1 MRSVFLK
8 IGCLL
13 IAMFWANPALAL
25 QIVQLTPQGE
35 AFPVRQVMA
44 RFDQDAVRLGDAQ
57 APAPLQVRCNP
68 AAAGD
73 GRWLNAREW
82 VFQFHQDL
90 PGGAR
95 CTVRPAP
102 DFVSAQG
109 EHLQAA
115 ANYSFNTGG
124 PVLVTARPSS
134 ASNIDPAQ
142 YFILQLRAVPDPQS
156 LASHAW
162 CTVEGLGERVPVR
175 RIEGAQRDQAL
186 RAVDWDKAAAQAPG
200 QFEVLQC
207 ARTLP
212 EGARVELVWGAGM
225 ATASGLSTA
234 TEKRLDYRVRPAF
247 AAEFTCERENAHAA
261 CVPNRPLVL
270 HFNTEVSSALAK
282 RIVLEGPSGPIP
294 PRLGEPDEGNKDAQ
308 ANSVSTINFSVPLP
322 ELKSFRIVL
331 PPHFVDLDGRPLRN
345 AASFPLTVRT
355 AANPPLIK
363 FATAPFGIIER
374 YPEGIG
380 QGPALLPVTLRN
392 VESVLKASTRP
403 IGQVHDLH
411 PDSDAEIIRWY
422 GLVQEFDHF
431 WVSRSLAQKTVLNPL
446 PPVIKAASG
455 KGDDDTLAQR
465 SKDAVES
472 RTVSLLAGR
481 PGVKTV
487 DLPQAG
493 DRHTRAMEVVGIP
506 LQPGFHI
513 VEVSSER
520 LAKSLLDPR
529 YGPQRRMVVRT
540 AVLVT
545 NLNVSIKLGREGGLA
560 WVTALDT
567 GRPVAGAH
575 VQVSDCHGTWLQKA
589 VTDRQG
595 IARLPDLSRQPPSCE
610 DDGRDGGYFVSAR
623 TRDDMGFAW
632 SNWNDGIETWRF
644 DLPTQWRG
652 SDEPSRV
659 VHTVFDRTLL
669 RAGETVSM
677 KHFLREETLRAL
689 RVPRDLKGLP
699 NILVITHT
707 GSGQQYTQKLEW
719 HRSPSGGLSAENRFA
734 IPKAAKLGWY
744 RVQVAYGNDG
754 PTSGDDDYT
763 DTESSGGFRVEEFRL
778 PVLQGRVTPRGT
790 PLVTPQRIPV
800 DVQVDYVSGGPGAQ
814 LPVQVSAM
822 LQPKSMH
829 FPDYEAFTFSPP
841 AGEKTSTSNE
851 DQRVILNKHD
861 LTLDA
866 QGRAH
871 VDISELPPVD
881 SPQDLLL
888 EATYP
893 DPNGEIQTISSRH
906 TLWPAAVVAG
916 IRAESWVSAKEKTS
930 FQTIVLDLQGH
941 PLAKVPVEVRAMARI
956 VTTTRKRMVGGFYA
970 YDNQVTHRDL
980 GTVCKGTSDAHGLL
994 QCQTRFAQS
1003 GEVELTARAH
1013 DAQGR
1018 VARAATSLWVTGGDT
1033 LWFGA
1038 HNDDR
1043 MDVLPEKKHV
1053 RPGETIRLQVRMPFR
1068 HAQALV
1074 SIEREGILETRVVD
1088 IDASDPVIQLKVDPT
1103 WAPNVFIS
1111 VLAVRG
1117 RVYEAPWY
1125 SFFTWGY
1132 KTPIAWWHA
1141 FWRDRK
1147 DYIPPTAQVDLSKPA
1162 FRLGATEV
1170 HVDRDAYRLKVQVH
1184 ADRTSYPVRGKAL
1197 VTVRVQTAAGKPAA
1211 HADIALAAVDEALL
1225 QLMPNK
1231 SWDLLDAMYREHEW
1245 GVETA
1250 TAQAQIVGRRH
1261 FGRKAMAPGGG
1272 GGVSNTRAIF
1282 DTLLLWRPNLVL
1294 DAHGE
1299 ARIEVP
1305 LNDSLTRFRI
1315 VAVASLGAERFGT
1328 GETSIR
1334 TSQDLQILPGL
1345 PPLVR
1350 DGDHL
1355 RMTATLRNT
1364 TDRSMHLR
1372 VQAEAPEVT
1381 LAAQELDVPANG
1393 GREVAWEVNVPNSD
1407 GPWTARD
1414 WPWRISAQDSKSR
1427 AHDAVEKIVRIHPAL
1442 PLTVQ
1447 QATLLQVNGSTS
1459 LEVQAPAGDLR
1470 MASGAPLGGL
1480 KIAMQPTLAA
1490 GLDGVRDW
1498 LERYPYNCLEQQTS
1512 IAVGLMDLDRWSKLV
1527 DALPTYLDEDGLAN
1541 YFPPQGGS
1549 EAHGSDALTA
1559 YLLDVGDEAAKL
1571 DSRYAIPPDLRK
1583 RMEDGLIAFVSGKIE
1598 RRFWSPRKDLDLRK
1612 LAAIEAL
1619 ARSGRAT
1626 PGMLQ
1631 SVAIDPGAW
1640 PMGSLLDWMSI
1651 LQHMPELPQRSPQLA
1666 QLHNLVRSRFSYQ
1679 GTRLVLNEGDEAW
1692 WLMRNSDVDAAR
1704 LLLLVMNDPAWKD
1717 DIPRLVQGFL
1727 GRQQRGNWLTT
1738 SANLWGSLALRR
1750 FAQTYEKAR
1759 VDGITMAQMDGA
1771 QASVKWSRAQRES
1784 AADAEGRRHAATL
1797 LGAPQAAE
1805 NWRAATMFLPWKN
1818 GRPQTL
1824 TLHHQG
1830 DGAPWATVQ
1839 SWAAVPLTRPFDA
1852 GYSVRKTVT
1861 TVERAVPDRWSRGD
1875 VVRVRLDVA
1884 AANDM
1889 SWVVISDPI
1898 PAGATILGNGLGR
1911 DSLIA
1916 TRGERP
1922 EHSTWNALP
1931 AYVERSSEAYRSYYE
1946 FLPKGIL
1953 HLEYTLRLNS
1963 SGQFHLPPTRVEALY
1978 APETFGTVPNAAW
1991 TVAPRP

>member
-13 IAMFWANPALAL
+13 IAMFWANHALAL

-44 RFDQDAVRLGDAQ
+44 RFDQDAVRLGDAR

-82 VFQFHQDL
+82 IFQFHQDL
-90 PGGAR
+90 PGGTR

-109 EHLQAA
+109 EHLEAGPH
-115 ANYSFNTGG
+115 YSFDTGG
-124 PVLVTARPSS
+124 PALVTAKPSS
-134 ASNIDPAQ
+134 ASEIDAAQ
-142 YFILQLRAVPDPQS
+142 YFILQLRAVPDLQS
-156 LASHAW
+156 LADHAW

-175 RIEGAQRDQAL
+175 RIEGVQRDHAL
-186 RAVDWDKAAAQAPG
+186 RAVDWEKAAVQAPG
-200 QFEVLQC
+200 RFEVLQC

-212 EGARVELVWGAGM
+212 EGARAELVWGAGM
-225 ATASGLSTA
+225 ATSSGLSTA
-234 TEKRLDYRVRPAF
+234 KEKRLGYRVRPAF
-247 AAEFTCERENAHAA
+247 AAEFTCERENAHGA

-270 HFNTEVSSALAK
+270 HFNAEVSSGLAK
-282 RIVLEGPSGPIP
+282 RIVLEGPSGRIP
-294 PRLGEPDEGNKDAQ
+294 PRLGEPDEGNDDAQ
-308 ANSVSTINFSVPLP
+308 ADSVRTIYFSVSLP

-331 PPHFVDLDGRPLRN
+331 PPRFADVDGRTLRN

-355 AANPPLIK
+355 TANPPLIK

-392 VESVLKASTRP
+392 VESVLGTSTLP
-403 IGQVHDLH
+403 IGQVHDLRS
-411 PDSDAEIIRWY
+411 DSDTEIIRWY
-422 GLVQEFDHF
+422 GLVHEFDQF
-431 WVSRSLAQKTVLNPL
+431 WVRRSFAQKVLLGPL

-455 KGDDDTLAQR
+455 GDNSDALAQR

-493 DRHTRAMEVVGIP
+493 DRYTRPMEVVGIP

-520 LAKSLLDPR
+520 LGKALLDPR
-529 YGPQRRMVVRT
+529 YGPQRRMTVRT
-540 AVLVT
+540 AALVT

-567 GRPVAGAH
+567 GRPVAGARM
-575 VQVSDCHGTWLQKA
+575 QVSDCHGALLQKA

-595 IARLPDLSRQPPSCE
+595 IARLPNLPPQAPYCE
-610 DDGRDGGYFVSAR
+610 GHGGDGGYFVSAR
-623 TRDDMGFAW
+623 TRDDMAFAW
-632 SNWNDGIETWRF
+632 SAWNDGIETWRF
-644 DLPTQWRG
+644 DLPTDSSG

-677 KHFLREETLRAL
+677 KHFLRDETIRAL

-699 NILVITHT
+699 DTLVITHT

-719 HRSPSGGLSAENRFA
+719 HRSPSGGLSAASRFA
-734 IPKAAKLGWY
+734 IPKAAKLGRY
-744 RVQVAYGNDG
+744 RVQLAHGSDDG
-754 PTSGDDDYT
+754 DAVT

-778 PVLQGRVTPRGT
+778 PVLQGRVTPRVT
-790 PLVTPQRIPV
+790 PLVAPPHIPV
-800 DVQVDYVSGGPGAQ
+800 DVQVDYVSGGPGAR
-814 LPVQVSAM
+814 LPVQISA
-822 LQPKSMH
+822 LLLPKSVH
-829 FPDYEAFTFSPP
+829 FPDHEAFAFAPP
-841 AGEKTSTSNE
+841 ADGKNPTSGE
-851 DQRVILNKHD
+851 DQRVILDKHA

-866 QGRAH
+866 QGRAY
-871 VDISELPPVD
+871 VDISEMPPVD
-881 SPQDLLL
+881 RPQVLLL

-893 DPNGEIQTISSRH
+893 DPNGEVQTISSRH

-916 IRAESWVSAKEKTS
+916 IRAGSWVSTKEKTS
-930 FQTIVLDLQGH
+930 FQTIALDLQGH

-994 QCQTRFAQS
+994 QCQARFAQS
-1003 GEVELTARAH
+1003 GEVELIASVR

-1018 VARAATSLWVTGGDT
+1018 TARAATSLWVTGGDT

-1043 MDVLPEKKHV
+1043 MDVLAEKKHV

-1088 IDASDPVIQLKVDPT
+1088 IDAGDPVIQLKADPA

-1111 VLAVRG
+1111 VLAMRG
-1117 RVYEAPWY
+1117 RIYDVPWY

-1132 KTPIAWWHA
+1132 KTPVAWWHA

-1147 DYIPPTAQVDLSKPA
+1147 DYIPPTALVDLSKPA
-1162 FRLGATEV
+1162 FRLGATEI
-1170 HVDRDAYRLKVQVH
+1170 HVGRDAYRLQVQVH

-1197 VTVRVQTAAGKPAA
+1197 VTVRAQTADGKPAA
-1211 HADIALAAVDEALL
+1211 HADVALAAVDEALL
-1225 QLMPNK
+1225 QLMPNE
-1231 SWDLLDAMYREHEW
+1231 SWDLLDAMLREHGW

-1250 TAQAQIVGRRH
+1250 TAQAQLVGRRH
-1261 FGRKAMAPGGG
+1261 FGRKAMPPGGG
-1272 GGVSNTRAIF
+1272 GGVSNTRAVF
-1282 DTLLLWRPNLVL
+1282 DTLLLWKPDLVL

-1328 GETSIR
+1328 GAASIR
-1334 TSQDLQILPGL
+1334 STQDLQILPGL

-1364 TDRSMHLR
+1364 TGRSMHLR
-1372 VQAEAPEVT
+1372 VQAEAPELT
-1381 LAAQELDVPANG
+1381 LTAQELDVPANG
-1393 GREVAWEVNVPNSD
+1393 TREAAWEVNVPSSA

-1427 AHDAVEKIVRIHPAL
+1427 AHDAVEKVVRIHPAL

-1447 QATLLQVNGSTS
+1447 QATLLQVNGPIS

-1498 LERYPYNCLEQQTS
+1498 LERYPYGCLEQKTS
-1512 IAVGLMDLDRWSKLV
+1512 IAVGLMDFDRWRKLV
-1527 DALPTYLDEDGLAN
+1527 DTLPTYLDEDGLAH
-1541 YFPPQGGS
+1541 YFPAEAGS

-1571 DSRYAIPPDLRK
+1571 DHRYAIPPDLRK

-1598 RRFWSPRKDLDLRK
+1598 RRFWSPRKDLELRK

-1619 ARSGRAT
+1619 ARGGRAT

-1631 SVAIDPGAW
+1631 SIAIDPGSW

-1651 LQHMPELPQRSPQLA
+1651 LQRMPELPRRTPQLA
-1666 QLHNLVRSRFSYQ
+1666 QLRDLAGSRLSYQ
-1679 GTRLVLNEGDEAW
+1679 GTRLVLNDGDEAW
-1692 WLMRNSDVDAAR
+1692 WLMRNGDVDAAR
-1704 LLLLVMNDPAWKD
+1704 LLLLAMNDPAWKD

-1771 QASVKWSRAQRES
+1771 RATVEWSRAPRES

-1818 GRPQTL
+1818 PRPQTL
-1824 TLHHQG
+1824 ALHHQG
-1830 DGAPWATVQ
+1830 NGAPWAIVQ
-1839 SWAAVPLTRPFDA
+1839 SWAAVPLTRPFDG
-1852 GYSVRKTVT
+1852 GYVVRKTVT
-1861 TVERAVPDRWSRGD
+1861 AVERAVPDRWSQGD

-1884 AANDM
+1884 AASDM

-1911 DSLIA
+1911 DSLVA
-1916 TRGERP
+1916 TRGEQSERG
-1922 EHSTWNALP
+1922 TWDALP

-1946 FLPKGIL
+1946 FLPKGAL
-1953 HLEYTLRLNS
+1953 HLEYTLRMNS
-1963 SGQFHLPPTRVEALY
+1963 SGQFHLPPTRVEAMY
-1978 APETFGTVPNAAW
+1978 APETFGAVPNAVW